1 MRTTRLS
8 RAIAAALAIA
18 RAEGLDAREARVLSD
33 SNKAVLLL
41 LPCEVVARVGPAD
54 QPIAA
59 FELDLATRLSEA
71 GAPVVGPDPRVEP
84 VARVRDGFEVSL
96 WSWVKPAE
104 AAPTSPDPAASPA
117 TSLGAAALGGALAR
131 LHEAMRGIDV
141 PAPRFTD
148 RVEAALDLLADA
160 GRSPRLSASDRDLLR
175 GILVELRDAAGST
188 GREQLL
194 HGEPH
199 PGNILASPRGP
210 LFIDLETC
218 CRGPIEF
225 DLAHLPP
232 EAAGHYAPA
241 PRTIP
246 GAEAIPAAELLDQCR
261 RLTLAL
267 ATTWRFDV
275 EDAYPDGARVGEA
288 WLAQLRAEAGPST
301 DDDGRS
307 TDDGRQDR

>member
-1 MRTTRLS
+1 MRASDLS
-8 RAIAAALAIA
+8 RATAAALTIA
-18 RAEGLDAREARVLSD
+18 RSQGLDARDARVLSD

-59 FELDLATRLSEA
+59 FELDLAARLTAA
-71 GAPVVGPDPRVEP
+71 GAPAVGPAPRVEP

-96 WSWVKPAE
+96 WSWVEPT
-104 AAPTSPDPAASPA
+104 AATPTPPSE
-117 TSLGAAALGGALAR
+117 LGEALAH
-131 LHEAMRGIDV
+131 LHAAMRGIDV
-141 PAPRFTD
+141 PVPRFID
-148 RVEAALDLLADA
+148 RIRTALDLLADRE
-160 GRSPRLSASDRDLLR
+160 RSLRLAPADRNLLR
-175 GILVELRDAAGST
+175 GMLAELGDAVGST

-199 PGNILASPRGP
+199 PGNVLASPRGP

-232 EAAGHYAPA
+232 DAAEHYLPSD
-241 PRTIP
+241 PD
-246 GAEAIPAAELLDQCR
+246 PAAPSLPDPALLEQCR
-261 RLTLAL
+261 LLTLAL

-275 EDAYPDGARVGEA
+275 ADAFPDGERVGEE
-288 WLAQLRAEAGPST
+288 WLGQLRATAALE
-301 DDDGRS
+301 
-307 TDDGRQDR
+307 